1 MPVTFI
7 GELAGHFFFTFS
19 IIKLLTKLL
28 SIIYIK
34 K

>member
-1 MPVTFI
+1 
-7 GELAGHFFFTFS
+7 LAGWPAIFFFTFS